1 MNYLTKK
8 NISRLIYL
16 YNNKTC
22 FFHAGLALEF
32 FFWKRKRNV
41 LTSFTR
47 LSEREKERKVIMLKA
62 IGHISLV
69 YNIKF
74 F

>member
-8 NISRLIYL
+8 NTSRLIYL

-22 FFHAGLALEF
+22 FFHVRLALEF

-47 LSEREKERKVIMLKA
+47 LSEREKKRKVIMLKA
-62 IGHISLV
+62 IGHISYV